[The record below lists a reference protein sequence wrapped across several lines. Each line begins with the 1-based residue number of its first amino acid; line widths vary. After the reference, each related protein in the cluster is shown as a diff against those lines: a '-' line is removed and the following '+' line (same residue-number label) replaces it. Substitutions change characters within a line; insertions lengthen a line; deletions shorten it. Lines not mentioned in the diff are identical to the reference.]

1 MRGAGGNLYLGRRE
15 AVVPT
20 QLLGIADLALTA
32 SAGGCSYLPI
42 QLPSQKLI
50 SAASHMAQPNV
61 GFCLDGGGCPQLGH
75 LLPASIGQ
83 LVRRRCED
91 LRCG

>member
-1 MRGAGGNLYLGRRE
+1 MRGAGGNRHLGRRE

-20 QLLGIADLALTA
+20 QLLGIADLATTA

-42 QLPSQKLI
+42 ELPSQKLI
-50 SAASHMAQPNV
+50 SAASLMARPNL
-61 GFCLDGGGCPQLGH
+61 GFCPDAQDCLQLGH

-83 LVRRRCED
+83 PL
-91 LRCG
+91 